1 MRACLKHCGTTPEIK
16 EVFMI
21 SVITGVS
28 LSKQPRKRGEG
39 IGSRSQDFFGILRI
53 IWLTCPEL
61 AAWKVSSGIPEEE
74 KTTESARWGVE
85 SRLLRIIS
93 IFSVKNSLNLLGRF
107 TGEILP
113 GGTVFM
119 DVPIIWP
126 LRRNSSVEELALTI
140 FSDKNFLCILIYWFT
155 TLRQRA

>member
-1 MRACLKHCGTTPEIK
+1 MKHCGTTPEIK

-61 AAWKVSSGIPEEE
+61 TAWKVSSGIPEE
-74 KTTESARWGVE
+74 KKRQSLHDGV
-85 SRLLRIIS
+85 SS
-93 IFSVKNSLNLLGRF
+93 PDYSGSSLSF
-107 TGEILP
+107 
-113 GGTVFM
+113 
-119 DVPIIWP
+119 
-126 LRRNSSVEELALTI
+126 
-140 FSDKNFLCILIYWFT
+140 
-155 TLRQRA
+155 Q